1 MKYTAKPLQLQPG
14 KWAVFTGKRY
24 FENTVTTSKDEA
36 NKQAMIMSANWHW
49 NEIRALQKKLVKI
62 DPELDDVGRIID

>member
-1 MKYTAKPLQLQPG
+1 MKYTAKPLQTQSG
-14 KWAVFTGKRY
+14 KWAVFQGKKY
-24 FENTVTTSKDEA
+24 FTDTVTDSKVEA

-62 DPELDDVGRIID
+62 DPELNDVGRIID